1 MEFFI
6 FFQFDLEHSVT
17 KSSPEACDL
26 HANCLLKLKLVSVS
40 MTMNKSY
47 IVVELNINLAS
58 TSVWQHQPWYG
69 GTMRPI
75 GIWGGTL
82 MQSNLRHKKASKNF
96 GCWKNRCE
104 YMNHIKYDHKQK
116 SNIK

>member
-1 MEFFI
+1 MEFFF

-69 GTMRPI
+69 ETMRPI
-75 GIWGGTL
+75 GIW
-82 MQSNLRHKKASKNF
+82 
-96 GCWKNRCE
+96 
-104 YMNHIKYDHKQK
+104 HINAVKSLSQKSKQK
-116 SNIK
+116 LWLLEKQM